1 MCIRDSLATCQ
12 LEQDRMMQVIR
23 IVAKRGYMGCAKALM
38 THLGVPVGP
47 ARLPNANPDA
57 AGVQAM
63 LGELEAIGYFSWKN

>member
-1 MCIRDSLATCQ
+1 
-12 LEQDRMMQVIR
+12 
-23 IVAKRGYMGCAKALM
+23 MGCAKALM

-63 LGELEAIGYFSWKN
+63 LGELEAIGYFSWKD